1 MKILKRG
8 IEMRKLLSL
17 MLITLI
23 LTGVSGHASAEG
35 GAFDEAN
42 FSATL
47 TMTSDYVSRG
57 ISYTDGEPAI
67 QGSFDYAHPSG
78 FYLGIWA
85 SNWEDSDPLGSNIEI
100 DYYGGYYGEWDS
112 FTYNLSACY
121 YDYPDANDDAAEY
134 NFYEL
139 IAKASY
145 HFTAP
150 LSPVFGI
157 GYAYSPEYSGEDGAS
172 NYISG
177 TLDLTLPLNL
187 TLSFEAGYQDIEGDK
202 TTGDGGGLNDGN
214 GYDYTHW
221 RVGLSTELK
230 KFSLDVSYH
239 DTSQSN
245 WLSDNIGRAGERVVF
260 TVSRSF

>member
-1 MKILKRG
+1 
-8 IEMRKLLSL
+8 MRKLLSL

-85 SNWEDSDPLGSNIEI
+85 SNWEDSDPSGSNIEI
-100 DYYGGYYGEWDS
+100 DYYGGYDGEWDS
-112 FTYNLSACY
+112 FTYDLSVCY

-134 NFYEL
+134 NYYEL
-139 IAKASY
+139 IAKLNY

-172 NYISG
+172 NYING

-187 TLSFEAGYQDIEGDK
+187 TLSFEAGYQDIKGDK
-202 TTGDGGGLNDGN
+202 TTGNGGGLDDGN
-214 GYDYTHW
+214 GYDYIHW
-221 RVGLSTELK
+221 RVGLATKLK
-230 KFSLDVSYH
+230 GFSLDVSYH
-239 DTSQSN
+239 DTNESG
-245 WLSDNIGRAGERVVF
+245 WLSDNIGQADERVVF

>member
-1 MKILKRG
+1 MK
-8 IEMRKLLSL
+8 KLLSL

-23 LTGVSGHASAEG
+23 FTGVYMHASGQDASGQG

-47 TMTSDYVSRG
+47 TMTTDYVSRG

-85 SNWEDSDPLGSNIEI
+85 SNWEDSEQNGSNIEI
-100 DYYGGYYGEWDS
+100 DYYGGYYGELDS
-112 FTYNLSACY
+112 FSYDFSAYY
-121 YDYPDANDDAAEY
+121 YDYPDANDDAAAVYEY
-134 NFYEL
+134 NYYEL
-139 IAKASY
+139 IAKANY
-145 HFTAP
+145 NFTAP

-157 GYAYSPEYSGEDGAS
+157 GYAYSPEYGGEDGAA
-172 NYISG
+172 NYVNG

-187 TLSFEAGYQDIEGDK
+187 TLSFEAGYQDIQGDK
-202 TTGDGGGLNDGN
+202 SWGDGGGLNDGD

-230 KFSLDVSYH
+230 KFNLDVSYH
-239 DTSQSN
+239 DTDESV
-245 WLSDNIGRAGERVVF
+245 WLSDYIGRADERVVF
-260 TVSRSF
+260 TVSRTF

>member
-1 MKILKRG
+1 
-8 IEMRKLLSL
+8 MRKLLG
-17 MLITLI
+17 LILIALI
-23 LTGVSGHASAEG
+23 LTGVNGHAFGEEASGEG

-85 SNWEDSDPLGSNIEI
+85 SNWEDPDPNGSNIEI
-100 DYYGGYYGEWDS
+100 NYYGGYYGELDS
-112 FTYNLSACY
+112 FTYDLSAYY

-134 NFYEL
+134 NYYEL
-139 IAKASY
+139 IAKLHY
-145 HFTAP
+145 NFTAP

-157 GYAYSPEYSGEDGAS
+157 GYAYSPEYSGEDGAA
-172 NYISG
+172 NYVNG

-187 TLSFEAGYQDIEGDK
+187 TLSFEAGHQDVEGDK
-202 TTGDGGGLNDGN
+202 TWGNGWGLNDGN

-221 RVGLSTELK
+221 RVGLSTDLK
-230 KFSLDVSYH
+230 KFHLDVSYH
-239 DTSQSN
+239 DTNEST
-245 WLSDNIGRAGERVVF
+245 WLSDNIGRADERVVF